1 MVNIILEEG
10 ERIILEI
17 RKHWLVFISEA
28 FIIFISALAPLI
40 MLAFVVKADIV
51 HIPEV
56 SARFSN
62 LFLFVYA
69 LWLLVLWMVLF
80 LFWTDY
86 YLDVWLVTDRR
97 IIAIDQKGL
106 FNRQVSSFRLDTI
119 QDITVETNG
128 ILPTLFDF
136 GNVLVETAAEI
147 PMFKIPSVAHVTKV
161 KEIITDEHNKAIEK
175 HSLKI

>member
-28 FIIFISALAPLI
+28 FIIFISALAPAI
-40 MLAFVVKADIV
+40 MLVFVVRAGLI

-62 LFLFVYA
+62 LFFFVYS

-106 FNRQVSSFRLDTI
+106 FNRQVS
-119 QDITVETNG
+119 
-128 ILPTLFDF
+128 
-136 GNVLVETAAEI
+136 
-147 PMFKIPSVAHVTKV
+147 
-161 KEIITDEHNKAIEK
+161 
-175 HSLKI
+175 